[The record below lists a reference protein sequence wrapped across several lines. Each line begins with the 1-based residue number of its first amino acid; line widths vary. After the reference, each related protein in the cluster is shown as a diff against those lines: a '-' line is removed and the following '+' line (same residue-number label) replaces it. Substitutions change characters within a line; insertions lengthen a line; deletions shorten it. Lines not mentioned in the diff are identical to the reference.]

1 RLTVLLALTAF
12 HDLNWDGARG
22 HGVVGSGR
30 RFFEFASGRCGA
42 AVRSPIKIREAL
54 KVEPVGRRGFTA
66 VGRKVNGGL
75 FKVQTENG
83 DPQGADNALT

>member
-1 RLTVLLALTAF
+1 LLA
-12 HDLNWDGARG
+12 DD
-22 HGVVGSGR
+22 
-30 RFFEFASGRCGA
+30 
-42 AVRSPIKIREAL
+42 
-54 KVEPVGRRGFTA
+54 GFTA